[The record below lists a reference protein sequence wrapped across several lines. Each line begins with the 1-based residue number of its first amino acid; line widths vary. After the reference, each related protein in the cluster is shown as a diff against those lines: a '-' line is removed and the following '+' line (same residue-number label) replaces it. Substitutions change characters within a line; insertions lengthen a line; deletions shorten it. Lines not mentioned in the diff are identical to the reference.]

1 MLNIYFNGKINSQIS
16 SSGFEFN
23 LMDADSESSES
34 LNSDKEQIISTSPQV
49 SSSSLDNLFPFFFF
63 FEMTYLKIL
72 F

>member
-63 FEMTYLKIL
+63 FLR
-72 F
+72 